1 MANVCFRV
9 ILCVLKTGREG
20 TTFTLDTMDFSDD
33 KNDTME
39 DDLYS
44 TVRAG
49 GGAAAEQRV
58 IGGE

>member
-1 MANVCFRV
+1 
-9 ILCVLKTGREG
+9 
-20 TTFTLDTMDFSDD
+20 MDFSDD